1 MNIYRENQ
9 NAKSSKMGSL
19 DVYATLSERNSI
31 MSFCSK
37 MLHCVAKGY
46 YAVGALDQDE
56 DMLTQICLFDSQYTD
71 LFSWFNW
78 IAGDS
83 RERVQIKTSQGK
95 NGFFRSLH
103 FKHWTDIVSD
113 FIIRGVSI
121 MSFGSYDKCT

>member
-1 MNIYRENQ
+1 MLNIYRENQ

-95 NGFFRSLH
+95 NVFFLGLYTSNTEQILYQ
-103 FKHWTDIVSD
+103 IL
-113 FIIRGVSI
+113 
-121 MSFGSYDKCT
+121 